1 MLWKTLKALYPRK
14 YSDPE
19 WGSWAGAYMGI
30 YMGNMGKIGKISVG
44 DKIVPTRTSP
54 WDAHLSSEISMKIY
68 VYIFAMGIMSSI
80 FLANKF
86 YG

>member
-1 MLWKTLKALYPRK
+1 
-14 YSDPE
+14 
-19 WGSWAGAYMGI
+19 MGI

-68 VYIFAMGIMSSI
+68 VYIFVMGVMSSI